1 MTNHIETDIL
11 FYEFRKAIHNKMYS
25 NLEDVHTITTDP
37 MTFAK
42 FIKDDIT
49 KNRAVFH
56 QGQLRARI
64 VTIADP
70 YNVNVYGYN
79 IANAH
84 YSVTEMMEKYQFHG
98 GSVPTFKKKIK
109 DFQMQQFISVRE
121 TWKDNRQRL
130 VIPELHFCLKSCTEN
145 CLAYLFRMNSYD
157 TSTANEQKKFWTN
170 TLEYSED
177 IFEEVLDAT
186 DHMSMANL
194 KKNASGFVTFFK
206 EWQKNNVAFVDKKPL
221 KESK

>member
-1 MTNHIETDIL
+1 
-11 FYEFRKAIHNKMYS
+11 
-25 NLEDVHTITTDP
+25 
-37 MTFAK
+37 
-42 FIKDDIT
+42 
-49 KNRAVFH
+49 
-56 QGQLRARI
+56 
-64 VTIADP
+64 
-70 YNVNVYGYN
+70 
-79 IANAH
+79 
-84 YSVTEMMEKYQFHG
+84 
-98 GSVPTFKKKIK
+98 
-109 DFQMQQFISVRE
+109 
-121 TWKDNRQRL
+121 
-130 VIPELHFCLKSCTEN
+130 
-145 CLAYLFRMNSYD
+145 MNSYD